1 MTLRCI
7 SARRTRDGF
16 SRRLHTADE
25 IDAFAAYCPEL
36 DVSYLVP
43 IVRVRGQRELCLRCS
58 ATRNGQRGA
67 VTWAHEF
74 EFSAVDWTALG
85 AVAQLEERRHGMAE
99 ARGSSPLSSTSK
111 DADGFLPRTVGAHEF
126 RNHFGYHLDRAAAGE
141 ELLVTRRGRPYARL
155 SPAAPERLALG
166 LL

>member
-1 MTLRCI
+1 
-7 SARRTRDGF
+7 
-16 SRRLHTADE
+16 
-25 IDAFAAYCPEL
+25 
-36 DVSYLVP
+36 
-43 IVRVRGQRELCLRCS
+43 
-58 ATRNGQRGA
+58 
-67 VTWAHEF
+67 
-74 EFSAVDWTALG
+74 
-85 AVAQLEERRHGMAE
+85 MAE